1 MLPLNPRDRRRSP
14 VIMVIV
20 KRTKFVWEGGGHNF
34 EKKSHFRLQMVFH
47 NTVENFNM
55 LVSNGANP
63 CKAPEGCVFDH
74 PDEGVCL
81 CCRNML
87 HTAVQNGN
95 AALVEAILKTGI
107 DASQPSWQRG
117 VSRAIALPATFFF
130 LRNHQL
136 QEKQQSLIRRCCSCE
151 PRKH

>member
-1 MLPLNPRDRRRSP
+1 
-14 VIMVIV
+14 
-20 KRTKFVWEGGGHNF
+20 
-34 EKKSHFRLQMVFH
+34 MVFH
-47 NTVENFNM
+47 NSVENFNM

-63 CKAPEGCVFDH
+63 CKAPEGCVFDQQ
-74 PDEGVCL
+74 DEGVCL
-81 CCRNML
+81 CGRNML

-130 LRNHQL
+130 FAKSPTSR
-136 QEKQQSLIRRCCSCE
+136 EAT
-151 PRKH
+151 